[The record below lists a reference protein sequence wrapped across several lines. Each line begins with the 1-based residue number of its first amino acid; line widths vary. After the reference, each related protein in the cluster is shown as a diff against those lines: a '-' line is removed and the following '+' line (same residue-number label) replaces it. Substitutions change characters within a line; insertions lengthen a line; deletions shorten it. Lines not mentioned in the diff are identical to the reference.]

1 MKPIRA
7 IHPYG
12 PAVGKW
18 TREPTVAATIAK
30 ELKRL
35 KEQSQPANVTELKT
49 RRKP

>member
-1 MKPIRA
+1 MKPVRP

-12 PAVGKW
+12 PKVGHW

-35 KEQSQPANVTELKT
+35 REQPSNVTELKK
-49 RRKP
+49 RQGK